1 MMWSVAAL
9 LVSGIPLALP
19 QAAPDTLTLLTG
31 SPIGSYVDVGR
42 AVKQVVEEAV
52 PGITVRVLGSRGS
65 QANLLALG
73 NGDADL
79 AIAQND
85 VTYHAFRGEGGFQ
98 REFGMVEAVMGLH
111 PEDLL
116 VLARNSLDLQ
126 AASHINPGMRV
137 VVGVPGSGTL
147 ENARDVLDAL
157 GLGLEAVDTIMR
169 EPRESL
175 HLLGTDSADIV
186 FLTAGVSDAFWAEV
200 ERQGGKPVSLGAA
213 LVEFL
218 QRQRPYYRATTMEVG
233 GNTIHTVRVRAL
245 LLASSRLSANLVYE
259 ITKAVNQGLGT
270 IRTANAMAAEILP
283 GTVREYVPIR
293 WHEGAS
299 RYYCEA
305 GMGGCQPVL
314 PYLLGFLLLLGI
326 GFISLWFSQTLRR
339 ALIRIAPNLAEKLVG
354 PHGVTDRYKYLV
366 IPVLVSVT
374 ILGGAIFIQRAEIH
388 YARANNISSE
398 FEGRSTGDNLLWTL
412 VFTATGFE
420 EDRFPRSPTA
430 KVLSAL
436 LGWVGIGG
444 VILLVGL
451 VTSDRLARKMK
462 MHMSIDPTTLDSHV
476 ILCGWNARAA
486 EIISKLTDPELG
498 DRRQT
503 VVVVAELPANPV
515 EEFALPKDY
524 AVYLKGSPTDLE
536 HMRRAG
542 LDTAD
547 TVIVLADET
556 VDDPDS
562 QTVLTVLQVEK
573 HAYRQMVEGERGHEL
588 RTVAELVDPEK
599 KSALES
605 VHTDLILC
613 PQEFSEKILLQ
624 ALLNP
629 GLSQFLGGILSV
641 GGENQIVEVPVVQN
655 GSSALV
661 GKTFDEAMVHCRKQA
676 LLLLA
681 IHRGGAPGV
690 GPDRLETEG
699 WGPAG
704 TVDLGAV
711 AESRLLTN
719 PHAPQDRE
727 YRIRPG
733 DSLLFLAQSS
743 ELLTEMFGDP
753 GKWKRA
759 FKG

>member
-1 MMWSVAAL
+1 MWNAATL
-9 LVSGIPLALP
+9 FLTGVSLAIP
-19 QAAPDTLTLLTG
+19 QARPDTLVLLTG
-31 SPIGSYVDVGR
+31 SSAGSYLEVGQ
-42 AVKQVVEEAV
+42 AVRTVIEEAL
-52 PGITVRVLGSRGS
+52 PGIAVRVMESRGS

-73 NGDADL
+73 SGEADL

-85 VTYHAFRGEGGFQ
+85 IAYHAFRGEGGFQ

-111 PEDLL
+111 PEDVL
-116 VLARNSLDLQ
+116 VLARSSLDLPS
-126 AASHINPGMRV
+126 ASHINPGMRV
-137 VVGVPGSGTL
+137 VVGAVGSGTL

-157 GLGLEAVDTIMR
+157 GLGLGAVDTIMR

-175 HLLGTDSADIV
+175 HLLATDSADIV
-186 FLTAGVSDAFWAEV
+186 FLTAGVSDRFWEEV
-200 ERQGGKPVSLGAA
+200 EGASGKPVSLGSA

-218 QRQRPYYRATTMEVG
+218 QRQRPYYRATTMEVD

-245 LLASSRLSANLVYE
+245 LLASSDLPPNLVYE
-259 ITKAVNQGLGT
+259 ITKAVNLGLGT
-270 IRTANAMAAEILP
+270 IRAANPMAAEILP

-293 WHEGAS
+293 WHQGAS
-299 RYYCEA
+299 RFYCEA
-305 GMGGCQPVL
+305 HMGGCQPVL
-314 PYLLGFLLLLGI
+314 PYFLGSLLLFGI
-326 GFISLWFSQTLRR
+326 GFIGLWFSQTLRK
-339 ALIRIAPNLAEKLVG
+339 ALMKVAPNLAEKLVG

-366 IPVLVSVT
+366 IPVLVSII
-374 ILGGAIFIQRAEIH
+374 ILGGALLIQRAEIH
-388 YARANNISSE
+388 YARANNISSQ
-398 FEGRSTGDNLLWTL
+398 FEGRTTGENLLWTL

-476 ILCGWNARAA
+476 ILCGWNARAT
-486 EIISKLTDPELG
+486 EIISKLTDPDLG

-503 VVVVAELPANPV
+503 VVVVAELSVNPV

-524 AVYLKGSPTDLE
+524 AVFLKGSPTDLD

-573 HAYRQMVEGERGHEL
+573 HAYRQMVDGERGHEL
-588 RTVAELVDPEK
+588 RTVAELVDPQK

-641 GGENQIVEVPVVQN
+641 GGENQIVEVPVVEN

-661 GKTFDEAMVHCRKQA
+661 GKTFDEAMVHCRAQA

-690 GPDRLETEG
+690 ELNRIEEEG
-699 WGPAG
+699 WGPEG

-711 AESRLLTN
+711 VESRLLTN
-719 PHAPQDRE
+719 PHTPEDRR

-743 ELLTEMFGDP
+743 EPLTQMFGAP

>member
-1 MMWSVAAL
+1 MWIAARL
-9 LVSGIPLALP
+9 LLTGVSLALP
-19 QAAPDTLTLLTG
+19 QHRPDTLTLLTG
-31 SPIGSYVDVGR
+31 SPIGSYLDVGR
-42 AVKQVVEEAV
+42 SIKSVIEATLPEIVIRVEE
-52 PGITVRVLGSRGS
+52 SRGS

-73 NGDADL
+73 SDDADL

-85 VTYHAFRGEGGFQ
+85 IAYHAFRGEAGFQ
-98 REFGMVEAVMGLH
+98 REFGMVEAVIGLH

-116 VLARNSLDLQ
+116 VLARSSLDLQ
-126 AASHINPGMRV
+126 SASHITPGMRV
-137 VVGVPGSGTL
+137 VVGTAGSGTL

-157 GLGLEAVDTIMR
+157 GLGLEAVDTLMR

-175 HLLGTDSADIV
+175 HLLHTDSADII
-186 FLTAGVSDAFWAEV
+186 FLTAGVSDAFWEEV
-200 ERQGGKPVSLGAA
+200 DREGGKPVSLGAA

-218 QRQRPYYRATTMEVG
+218 QRQRPYYRATTMDVG
-233 GNTIHTVRVRAL
+233 GSTIHTVRVRAL
-245 LLASSRLSANLVYE
+245 LLASSELPPGLVYE
-259 ITKAVNQGLGT
+259 ITKALNQGLGA
-270 IRTANAMAAEILP
+270 IRATNAMTAEILP
-283 GTVREYVPIR
+283 GTVRDYVPIR

-299 RYYCEA
+299 RFYCEA
-305 GMGGCQPVL
+305 HMGGCQPVL
-314 PYLLGFLLLLGI
+314 PYFLGSLLLLGF
-326 GFISLWFSQTLRR
+326 GFIGLWFSQTLRK
-339 ALIRIAPNLAEKLVG
+339 ALIRVAPNLAEKLVG
-354 PHGVTDRYKYLV
+354 PHGVTDRYRYLV
-366 IPVLVSVT
+366 IPVLVSIT
-374 ILGGAIFIQRAEIH
+374 ILGGALLIQRAEIH

-398 FEGRSTGDNLLWTL
+398 FEGRSTGENLLWTL

-462 MHMSIDPTTLDSHV
+462 MHMSIDPSTLDGHV
-476 ILCGWNARAA
+476 ILCGWNTRAA
-486 EIISKLTDPELG
+486 EIISKLTDPDLG

-503 VVVVAELPANPV
+503 VVVVAELPSNPV
-515 EEFALPKDY
+515 DEFALPKDY
-524 AVYLKGSPTDLE
+524 ALFLKGSPTDLE

-573 HAYRQMVEGERGHEL
+573 HAYRQMVDGERSHEL
-588 RTVAELVDPEK
+588 RTVAELVDPQK

-641 GGENQIVEVPVVQN
+641 GGENQIVEVPVVEN
-655 GSSALV
+655 GASALV
-661 GKTFDEAMVHCRKQA
+661 GKTFDEAMVHCREQA

-690 GPDRLETEG
+690 AQNRIEEEG
-699 WGPAG
+699 WGPEG

-719 PHAPQDRE
+719 PHTLQDRS

-743 ELLTEMFGDP
+743 EPLTEMFGAP

-759 FKG
+759 FKS

>member
-1 MMWSVAAL
+1 MWSAAAL
-9 LVSGIPLALP
+9 FLTGVSLP
-19 QAAPDTLTLLTG
+19 GPQVHPDTLTLLTG
-31 SPIGSYVDVGR
+31 SPVGSYLDVGL
-42 AVKQVVEEAV
+42 AVKRVIEEAI
-52 PGITVRVLGSRGS
+52 PGIAIRVLESRGS

-73 NGDADL
+73 NDDADL

-85 VTYHAFRGEGGFQ
+85 IAYHAFRGEAGFQ

-111 PEDLL
+111 PEDVL
-116 VLARNSLDLQ
+116 VLARRSLDLSS
-126 AASHINPGMRV
+126 ASHIDPGMRV
-137 VVGVPGSGTL
+137 VVGVAGSGTL

-157 GLGLEAVDTIMR
+157 GLGLGAVDTIMR

-175 HLLGTDSADIV
+175 SLLETDSADIV
-186 FLTAGVSDAFWAEV
+186 FLTAGVSEAFWREV
-200 ERQGGKPVSLGAA
+200 EQAGGKPVSLGAA

-218 QRQRPYYRATTMEVG
+218 QRQRPYYRATTMEVDG
-233 GNTIHTVRVRAL
+233 ATIHTVRVRAL
-245 LLASSRLSANLVYE
+245 LLASSDLPPSLVYE

-270 IRTANAMAAEILP
+270 IRTANPMAAEILP
-283 GTVREYVPIR
+283 GTVRDYVPIR
-293 WHEGAS
+293 WHQGAS

-305 GMGGCQPVL
+305 RMGGCQPVL
-314 PYLLGFLLLLGI
+314 PYFLGALLLFAI
-326 GFISLWFSQTLRR
+326 GFIGLWFSQTLRR
-339 ALIRIAPNLAEKLVG
+339 ALIRVAPNLAEKLVG

-366 IPVLVSVT
+366 IPVLVSMT
-374 ILGGAIFIQRAEIH
+374 ILGGALLIQRAEIR
-388 YARANNISSE
+388 YARANNISSQ
-398 FEGRSTGDNLLWTL
+398 FEGRSTGENLLWTL

-430 KVLSAL
+430 KVMSAL

-462 MHMSIDPTTLDSHV
+462 MHMSMDPAMLDGHV

-486 EIISKLTDPELG
+486 EIISKLTDPDLA

-503 VVVVAELPANPV
+503 VVVVADLPSNPV

-524 AVYLKGSPTDLE
+524 AVFLKGSPTDLD

-542 LDTAD
+542 LDKAD

-588 RTVAELVDPEK
+588 RTVAELVDPQK

-641 GGENQIVEVPVVQN
+641 GGENQIVEVPVVEN
-655 GSSALV
+655 GPSALV
-661 GKTFDEAMVHCRKQA
+661 GKTFDEAMVHCREQA

-690 GPDRLETEG
+690 EPSRSEEEG
-699 WGPAG
+699 WGPEG

-711 AESRLLTN
+711 PESRLLTN
-719 PHAPQDRE
+719 PHTPQDRS
-727 YRIRPG
+727 YQIRPG

-743 ELLTEMFGDP
+743 EPLTQMFGAP